1 MKHYRRSSENTGND
15 VIDTRFPTALQ
26 MLLTL
31 ANAERTGYAM
41 MTSAQLAYGLGSTA
55 SLVRRLLVP
64 LGRDGIVRSSLGKN
78 GGIALARPADT
89 IALSEIYRSVV
100 GEKHL
105 MVARP
110 DVPHL
115 CDVSSHIE
123 VYFDSLASEAEDAV
137 GGMLGN
143 RTLAQS
149 LDELLA
155 LKKTVKPRKR
165 A

>member
-1 MKHYRRSSENTGND
+1 M
-15 VIDTRFPTALQ
+15 IDTRFPTALQ

-123 VYFDSLASEAEDAV
+123 AYFDSLASEAEDAV
-137 GGMLGN
+137 VEMLGN